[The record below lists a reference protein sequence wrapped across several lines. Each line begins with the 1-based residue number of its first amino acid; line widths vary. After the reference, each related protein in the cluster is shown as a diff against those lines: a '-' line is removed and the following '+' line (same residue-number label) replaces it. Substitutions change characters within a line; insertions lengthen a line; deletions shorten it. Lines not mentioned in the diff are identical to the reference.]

1 MNSPRWPFPVL
12 GADRAAVA
20 ATLAGCARAGLAP
33 AWQPLPTRGAMLRF
47 QATGRNGAMR
57 LALAAEHWCPA
68 MLPELAGLA
77 WSELVDAQA
86 LACWLP
92 EQRLLD
98 IPGAP
103 DTEVRLC
110 EVVPVSA
117 LDLGDGPQPCLPT
130 AQGPAWIEQIDAAPT
145 SALTPLTRALRL
157 PVELGIARLQ
167 LPLHRLRTLAP
178 GAVVLLD
185 QLAPVAR
192 TARRRLYAFDFTLE
206 TISVN
211 TPFDFL
217 DDEDATADLAVP
229 AAPAAPAAPDPTA
242 PGIAAT
248 TGIDIRRLPVT
259 VDVVLCQLQQS
270 IGELDGLQPGTVFNL
285 PHDAWKQLQLRV
297 NGQVVARGE
306 LVQVGDQLG
315 VQLAQAPVLP

>member
-1 MNSPRWPFPVL
+1 MNAPRWPFPVL
-12 GADRAAVA
+12 GADRAAIA

-33 AWQPLPTRGAMLRF
+33 AWQPLPPRGAMLRF
-47 QATGRNGAMR
+47 QVTGRSGALR
-57 LALAAEHWCPA
+57 LALAAEHWCPT

-103 DTEVRLC
+103 DAEVRLC

-117 LDLGDGPQPCLPT
+117 LALGDGPQPCLPT
-130 AQGPAWIEQIDAAPT
+130 AQGPAWIEHIDAAPT

-192 TARRRLYAFDFTLE
+192 TSRRRLYAFDFTLE

-217 DDEDATADLAVP
+217 DDEDATADLAVSASPEP
-229 AAPAAPAAPDPTA
+229 APS
-242 PGIAAT
+242 GIATA

>member
-1 MNSPRWPFPVL
+1 MNASRWPFPAL
-12 GADRAAVA
+12 DADRMATA

-33 AWQPLPTRGAMLRF
+33 ARLPLPGCGAMLRF
-47 QATGRNGAMR
+47 EVAGPSAALR
-57 LALAAEHWCPA
+57 LALAAEQWCPA

-77 WSELVDAQA
+77 WAELVDAQA

-92 EQRLLD
+92 DRPLLD
-98 IPGAP
+98 IPGVAGAQ
-103 DTEVRLC
+103 VHLL

-117 LDLGDGPQPCLPT
+117 VALGDGPQPCLPT
-130 AQGPAWIEQIDAAPT
+130 AQGPAWIERIDAAPT
-145 SALTPLTRALRL
+145 RALAPATRALCL

-178 GAVVLLD
+178 GAVVLID

-217 DDEDATADLAVP
+217 DDEDSSADHAV
-229 AAPAAPAAPDPTA
+229 AVAPDPA
-242 PGIAAT
+242 ASDDAAAT
-248 TGIDIRRLPVT
+248 PGIDIRHLPVS

-270 IGELDGLQPGTVFNL
+270 IGELDALQPGTVFHL

-297 NGQVVARGE
+297 NGQTIARGE

>member
-1 MNSPRWPFPVL
+1 MNAPRWPFPVL

-20 ATLAGCARAGLAP
+20 ATLADCARAGLAP
-33 AWQPLPTRGAMLRF
+33 AWQPLPTRGVMLRF
-47 QATGRNGAMR
+47 QVTGRSGALR

-103 DTEVRLC
+103 DAEVRLC

-117 LDLGDGPQPCLPT
+117 LALGDGPQPCLPT
-130 AQGPAWIEQIDAAPT
+130 AQGPAWIEQIDAAPS
-145 SALTPLTRALRL
+145 SALAPVTRALRL

-229 AAPAAPAAPDPTA
+229 AAPEPAPSGTA
-242 PGIAAT
+242 TA

-270 IGELDGLQPGTVFNL
+270 IAELDGLQPGTVFNL

-315 VQLAQAPVLP
+315 VQLAQTPVLP